1 MSAGPAGVER
11 DAPPMTTDRLM
22 VGASRAD
29 GDVVSAGPDGLAL
42 LAGGLWG
49 TSDFVGGTL
58 SRRLRTLYVL
68 CGSQAISLVLAL
80 GLLGVPALGST
91 NHGSW
96 GWPVVAGVTWALGMG
111 ALYTA
116 LAVGTMGVVAPIAA
130 GGAAVPVLVGVIAG
144 EQPGPLALTGV
155 IVVLAGIVGAAGPE
169 LDAGAAEGRRRGVGL
184 AIAAAVLFGVEIVC
198 LARGSADSV
207 ATTLVGMRVTAL
219 ACTLLALT
227 PLRRPGRHCRRNLRP
242 AVRDV
247 PALLLL
253 ALLDV
258 AATLAYALASRAGM
272 VSLVAVLASTY
283 PAVTVLLARRLHGER
298 LRRTQILGVT
308 AVLTGSA
315 AVALSN
321 VS

>member
-1 MSAGPAGVER
+1 VSSAGLGRV
-11 DAPPMTTDRLM
+11 TTDGLR
-22 VGASRAD
+22 VGTSRAD

-58 SRRLRTLYVL
+58 SRRLRTLHVL

-80 GLLGVPALGST
+80 GLLGVPGLGST

-96 GWPVVAGVTWALGMG
+96 GWPLAAGVTWALGMG

-130 GGAAVPVLVGVIAG
+130 GGAAVPVLVGLLAG

-155 IVVLAGIVGAAGPE
+155 VVVLAGIIGAAGPE
-169 LDAGAAEGRRRGVGL
+169 LDGGAAEGRRRGVGL
-184 AIAAAVLFGVEIVC
+184 AIIAAVLFGVEILC

-207 ATTLVGMRVTAL
+207 VTTLVGMRITAL
-219 ACTLLALT
+219 TCTLLALV
-227 PLRRPGRHCRRNLRP
+227 PLRRPGRHRRRDVRP
-242 AVRDV
+242 AGRDV

-253 ALLDV
+253 GLLDV

-298 LRRTQILGVT
+298 LRRIQAVGVT
-308 AVLTGSA
+308 AVLAGSA
-315 AVALSN
+315 AVALSS
-321 VS
+321 VG